1 MSKTPGMI
9 HPEAK
14 FLSSCEPVISD
25 KLSASKIQWCDADPG
40 LRGPCVVAAMNKF
53 TWTTEVLW
61 RKGMAWPL
69 SK

>member
-1 MSKTPGMI
+1 MRL
-9 HPEAK
+9 AVW
-14 FLSSCEPVISD
+14 FLLRQNFSPAVKLKLD
-25 KLSASKIQWCDADPG
+25 NKLSASKIQWCDADPG

-69 SK
+69 SE